1 MPQDLLTLKTLQKEL
16 NSLLAPGKI
25 QKINQPEKDEVRFV
39 VYSGGT
45 SYTLVASA
53 NPNAARIHIA
63 YDKKENPYSA
73 PAFCMLLR
81 KYLLG
86 ATIKDISI
94 AGDDRVFRISLS
106 ARTEMQDVKDFFV
119 VVELMGRY
127 SNVILLDENDI
138 ILDALV
144 RIGVSEKGRRVIM
157 PGAKYTPQPKGDK
170 AELYDKEGIK
180 SRLEKSDKKTLYDA
194 LLSSVNG
201 LSKQSAK
208 EIAFLSENAENPVDK
223 AIEEITFFDE
233 IFGKPHINRAL

>member
-1 MPQDLLTLKTLQKEL
+1 M
-16 NSLLAPGKI
+16 
-25 QKINQPEKDEVRFV
+25 
-39 VYSGGT
+39 YSGGT

-81 KYLLG
+81 KHLLG

-144 RIGVSEKGRRVIM
+144 RIGVSEKADASSCPARNTPHSPKATRRNFTT
-157 PGAKYTPQPKGDK
+157 KK
-170 AELYDKEGIK
+170 A
-180 SRLEKSDKKTLYDA
+180 
-194 LLSSVNG
+194 
-201 LSKQSAK
+201 
-208 EIAFLSENAENPVDK
+208 
-223 AIEEITFFDE
+223 
-233 IFGKPHINRAL
+233 

>member
-1 MPQDLLTLKTLQKEL
+1 M
-16 NSLLAPGKI
+16 
-25 QKINQPEKDEVRFV
+25 
-39 VYSGGT
+39 YSGGT

-81 KYLLG
+81 KHLLG

-180 SRLEKSDKKTLYDA
+180 SRLENRTKPRFMTPFCRRSTGCRNKAQKKLHFFPKTP
-194 LLSSVNG
+194 
-201 LSKQSAK
+201 
-208 EIAFLSENAENPVDK
+208 EIRLTKRLKKLRFLTKFSEN
-223 AIEEITFFDE
+223 
-233 IFGKPHINRAL
+233 PHINRAL